1 MLLIFLQMQGDR
13 WTEAKNALDGLANY
27 IIDKGWDSD
36 GIDLRFLNS
45 TNLFQFKDLNGIQ
58 VLLLET
64 NSISPF

>member
-1 MLLIFLQMQGDR
+1 MQGER

-45 TNLFQFKDLNGIQ
+45 TSLFQFKDLNGIQ
-58 VLLLET
+58 VLLLEC